1 MDFKKKNMKIIIFG
15 AAGSI
20 GYYLAKKYLKEDH
33 EILLFVKNKK
43 SKEKLSKLLNLKMLE
58 NVIIDHLDI
67 KKKNLLPKKLTN
79 MHFFLKKLI

>member
-20 GYYLAKKYLKEDH
+20 GYYLAKKYLKDDH

-43 SKEKLSKLLNLKMLE
+43 SKEKLSKLLNLKTLK
-58 NVIIDHLDI
+58 NVIIDYLDV
-67 KKKNLLPKKLTN
+67 KKKILLSKKLIN
-79 MHFFLKKLI
+79 MLFFLKRLI